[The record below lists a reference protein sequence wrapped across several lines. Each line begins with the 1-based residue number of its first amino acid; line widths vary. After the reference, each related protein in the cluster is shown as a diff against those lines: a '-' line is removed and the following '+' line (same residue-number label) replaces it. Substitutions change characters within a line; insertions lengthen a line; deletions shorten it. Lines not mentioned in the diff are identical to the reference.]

1 MSDTRAGGITTPRPI
16 AQAAAPHASQTMTLF
31 VMIVATLY
39 FGKEVLMPVTLAL
52 LLAFVLAPMVNL
64 LRRAHLGRVPS
75 VLLAVTLALCVVLAI
90 GGVIGSQIGR
100 LTTDIPRYAET
111 VETKATNVRN
121 YTIGRLSHLA
131 DEVGASKEKSETSSS
146 ASTSSQPSPEAS
158 PPTAPQVF
166 GSTPLALTER
176 YLSPVLSPVATF
188 GIVFV
193 VAVFALLQ
201 KEDLRDRMILLIGSD
216 DLHRT
221 TVVIDDGARR
231 LSRYFLS
238 QLIINTAFGVIIGA
252 GLLLIGLPYPVL
264 WGIVSALLRFVP
276 YVGSLISAVLPIAL
290 AAAVE
295 PGWSMMA
302 WTAGLYVVVEGL
314 TGQVVEPLVYGH
326 STGLSPFSVV
336 VAAIFWSWLWGP
348 VGLILSTPLTLC
360 LVVMGRHVKRLEFL
374 DVLLGDRPTLTLTE
388 TLYQRIL
395 AGDADEAQDHAELIL
410 KERSLGT
417 YYDEIVVKAMQLAAS
432 DAGRGIIDR
441 EQLERVSS
449 TIKVLVRG
457 LDTYKDEKISPKK
470 SETALADRPLD
481 GPDLPPEPDPQN
493 VPPAGI
499 VLPQAW
505 VEKSPIVLCIAGRGP
520 LDETT
525 SVILIQ
531 LLEKHGFNGRLVKYD
546 DVSREKIE
554 TLDTAN
560 VAIVC
565 VSFLDIGGSPAHLR
579 YLIQRLRRRLQG
591 VQIIVG
597 IWQSEDAAQR
607 DDAARTAIGA
617 NALVGSLEGTVTLC
631 VQTAI
636 KAADGEA
643 PPPTVTPAIAG
654 DEDQITTTT

>member
-1 MSDTRAGGITTPRPI
+1 MSDTRAAGISTPRPI
-16 AQAAAPHASQTMTLF
+16 AQAAVLHASQAMTLF
-31 VMIVATLY
+31 VMIVAILY

-75 VLLAVTLALCVVLAI
+75 VLLGVTLALCVVLAI
-90 GGVIGSQIGR
+90 GGVIGSQIAR
-100 LTTDIPRYAET
+100 LTTDIPQYAKV
-111 VETKATNVRN
+111 VETKVTNVRN
-121 YTIGRLSHLA
+121 YTIGRLSRLA
-131 DEVGASKEKSETSSS
+131 DEVGASKEKPDTSSS

-158 PPTAPQVF
+158 PPAAPPTS
-166 GSTPLALTER
+166 GSTPLALAER

-188 GIVFV
+188 GIVFI

-201 KEDLRDRMILLIGSD
+201 KEDLRDRMIRLIGSD

-221 TVVIDDGARR
+221 TVAIDDGAGR
-231 LSRYFLS
+231 LNRYFLT
-238 QLIINTAFGVIIGA
+238 QLIINSAFGVIIGA
-252 GLLLIGLPYPVL
+252 GLLIIGLPYPVL
-264 WGIVSALLRFVP
+264 WGILSALLRFVP

-290 AAAVE
+290 AAAVD
-295 PGWSMMA
+295 PGWAMMA

-314 TGQVVEPLVYGH
+314 TGQVVEPWVYGN
-326 STGLSPFSVV
+326 STGLSPFAVV

-348 VGLILSTPLTLC
+348 VGLILSTPLSLC

-417 YYDEIVVKAMQLAAS
+417 YYDEIVVKAMQLAAI
-432 DAGRGIIDR
+432 DAERGIIDR

-449 TIKVLVRG
+449 TIKVLVEG
-457 LDTYKDEKISPKK
+457 LDTYKDEKISPK
-470 SETALADRPLD
+470 SETTHAAPPLD

-499 VLPQAW
+499 VLPQSW

-525 SVILIQ
+525 SLILLQ
-531 LLEKHGFNGRLVKYD
+531 LLEKHGFIGRLVKYD
-546 DVSREKIE
+546 EVSREKIE

-565 VSFLDIGGSPAHLR
+565 LSSLDIGGSPAHLR
-579 YLIQRLRRRLQG
+579 YLIQRLRRRLPQG

-607 DDAARTAIGA
+607 DDAARTTIGA
-617 NALVGSLEGTVTLC
+617 SALAGSLEGTVTLC

-636 KAADGEA
+636 KAADSEA
-643 PPPTVTPAIAG
+643 PPPTVTPCRCL
-654 DEDQITTTT
+654 

>member
-231 LSRYFLS
+231 S
-238 QLIINTAFGVIIGA
+238 
-252 GLLLIGLPYPVL
+252 
-264 WGIVSALLRFVP
+264 
-276 YVGSLISAVLPIAL
+276 
-290 AAAVE
+290 
-295 PGWSMMA
+295 
-302 WTAGLYVVVEGL
+302 
-314 TGQVVEPLVYGH
+314 
-326 STGLSPFSVV
+326 
-336 VAAIFWSWLWGP
+336 
-348 VGLILSTPLTLC
+348 
-360 LVVMGRHVKRLEFL
+360 
-374 DVLLGDRPTLTLTE
+374 
-388 TLYQRIL
+388 
-395 AGDADEAQDHAELIL
+395 
-410 KERSLGT
+410 
-417 YYDEIVVKAMQLAAS
+417 
-432 DAGRGIIDR
+432 
-441 EQLERVSS
+441 
-449 TIKVLVRG
+449 
-457 LDTYKDEKISPKK
+457 
-470 SETALADRPLD
+470 
-481 GPDLPPEPDPQN
+481 
-493 VPPAGI
+493 AGI
-499 VLPQAW
+499 
-505 VEKSPIVLCIAGRGP
+505 
-520 LDETT
+520 
-525 SVILIQ
+525 
-531 LLEKHGFNGRLVKYD
+531 F
-546 DVSREKIE
+546 
-554 TLDTAN
+554 
-560 VAIVC
+560 
-565 VSFLDIGGSPAHLR
+565 
-579 YLIQRLRRRLQG
+579 
-591 VQIIVG
+591 
-597 IWQSEDAAQR
+597 
-607 DDAARTAIGA
+607 
-617 NALVGSLEGTVTLC
+617 
-631 VQTAI
+631 
-636 KAADGEA
+636 
-643 PPPTVTPAIAG
+643 
-654 DEDQITTTT
+654 